1 MLKFAEGNGMG
12 SSCKYSYL
20 SGACANKHVDSL
32 HCVGESKCEF
42 AGLNILTSARK
53 ADPGTDGSGLT
64 RWLGLYCETHRR
76 FHFPGGKDCMCMR
89 GAADHHQFRRP
100 RVPDFNEG
108 L

>member
-1 MLKFAEGNGMG
+1 MLTLAEGNGMG

-32 HCVGESKCEF
+32 QCVGESRCEF
-42 AGLNILTSARK
+42 AGLNILTSAGRTEAR
-53 ADPGTDGSGLT
+53 ADGCGLT

-76 FHFPGGKDCMCMR
+76 FHFPGGKDCKCMG
-89 GAADHHQFRRP
+89 GAGDRYQARRP
-100 RVPDFNEG
+100 RIPDFCEE